1 MLGLGT
7 AVRLGFGLISLG
19 PVCFGKA
26 VMVRFG
32 TVSLSWA
39 RRSGSGKICLGMESY
54 GAERRSWFGSVWT
67 GRLWSVKA
75 VMFRCGE
82 IGSGQVR
89 FVMARGAVMARRG
102 TIC

>member
-26 VMVRFG
+26 VM
-32 TVSLSWA
+32 
-39 RRSGSGKICLGMESY
+39 
-54 GAERRSWFGSVWT
+54 
-67 GRLWSVKA
+67 
-75 VMFRCGE
+75 FRCGE

-89 FVMARGAVMARRG
+89 FVMARGAVRFGRVRRVG
-102 TIC
+102 AHKRYGPAWFLILT